1 MLFVN
6 LRNYFLLVTFDYFD
20 FFLSC
25 NCAWIETNLLFL
37 EKNETIFVLYLIF
50 KVLLVLLD
58 GLEIIRNL
66 HIYLFQ
72 FLSVINLWV
81 SFYIQW
87 ELLFLMMLI
96 FLILIFNFYNLSLV
110 QVRTIFR
117 VSWIY
122 FLILM
127 ETICVFQNWKILNV
141 FKTIKVFSIKIINF
155 LII

>member
-1 MLFVN
+1 MLFIN
-6 LRNYFLLVTFDYFD
+6 LRNYFLLVTFNYFY

-25 NCAWIETNLLFL
+25 NCVWIETNLLFL

-50 KVLLVLLD
+50 KILFVLLD

-72 FLSVINLWV
+72 FLFVIQLWI

-127 ETICVFQNWKILNV
+127 ETISVFQNWKILNV